1 MRPAPP
7 RPSMS
12 TSDGGFDRLD
22 EWYRG
27 TIGEPDRDLDLYLG
41 FGLFFCG
48 ICLGIAGIAGFG
60 IEQTMP
66 SKPVFWLRE
75 LAFGLVALS
84 LPALL
89 VGVTVLLPVD
99 RRTTYVAAGGA
110 VVTVLAVVFFV
121 SVYPGNWNIKGSAD
135 ATIEG
140 VLFYTA
146 GLVPVVAATAA
157 ALVGYHV
164 ERTQD
169 LGEPTEEPTDD
180 PEETVTDEQ
189 VREDIEAAM
198 ADADIS
204 WGGVE
209 EVETPELH
217 VETPDEEIDRSEF
230 DRIGGREHRSSGNS
244 VDDAVAGLQ
253 GLRGGQERTARS
265 EGGVDDQAAALQD
278 LRQQQRE
285 EEAAAENDS
294 DGVLARLRQL
304 LGRA

>member
-1 MRPAPP
+1 
-7 RPSMS
+7 MS

-66 SKPVFWLRE
+66 NKPVFWLRE

-99 RRTTYVAAGGA
+99 RRTTYVAAAGA
-110 VVTVLAVVFFV
+110 VVTVLAVAFFV
-121 SVYPGNWNIKGSAD
+121 SVYPSNWNIKGSAD

-169 LGEPTEEPTDD
+169 LAEATESDEATDD
-180 PEETVTDEQ
+180 EEETVSDEQ
-189 VREDIEAAM
+189 VRADIEEAM

-209 EVETPELH
+209 EVETRELH

-265 EGGVDDQAAALQD
+265 QGGVDDQAAALQE

-285 EEAAAENDS
+285 EEEAAAGNDS
-294 DGVLARLRQL
+294 EGLLARLKQL
-304 LGRA
+304 LGRG